1 MVSGRKNPLFF
12 GLALRVKQARGQ
24 AGLKRLPL
32 AQKAGLAMA
41 TGRDVELGAR
51 VPTVATVLRLASALQ
66 VSAAWLAYGV
76 GAADD
81 QQPLQVGGTM
91 GERLASLRADCTLS
105 RAALGRTCGLSARAI
120 AKIEAGG
127 QSGVDVI
134 ESLAKALGVSP
145 AWLAYGAEPRVLPQ
159 IRRGRPPAQSPAD
172 PR

>member
-12 GLALRVKQARGQ
+12 GLALRLKQARGQ

-51 VPTVATVLRLASALQ
+51 VPTVTTVLRLASALQ
-66 VSAAWLAYGV
+66 VSPAWLAYGV

-81 QQPLQVGGTM
+81 PQPMQSAATM
-91 GERLASLRADCTLS
+91 GERLASLRADHGLS
-105 RAALGRTCGLSARAI
+105 RAALARACDLSARAI

-127 QSGVDVI
+127 QSGVDII

-145 AWLAYGAEPRVLPQ
+145 AWLAYGAEPKVLPQ
-159 IRRGRPPAQSPAD
+159 IRRGRPPAQPPAD
-172 PR
+172 AR